1 MRLRMANNPITHNT
15 GGINRFQDYI
25 SQIPEFLREED
36 DVVTLLQFLSD
47 YINNAYRNIT
57 TVEKFEFTLIT
68 SDSQLIAV
76 KNRLQKLIDLFR
88 ACESKSVP
96 VNYLSLPEFPIIQ
109 FIEFAGTNDALNI
122 SAVTV
127 PWVEGQCVYVKFT
140 NPDYVSF
147 TGEYKI
153 LSGDLV
159 KSSNSTSQDPFN
171 NTPNEPY
178 VDFFGITAR
187 MLEFKVSGISD
198 IKMRKIGEDTGIIY
212 YSVFFEASLNEMKN
226 IPSVYTVDDKYIVDY
241 YNQLLSIPP
250 AYQSKYSITYAPSC
264 DTLDMDSIPKG
275 IFYARELTQF
285 TNDNVFKN
293 IKADTLVVDPIYS
306 EVSALRNIEFIDG
319 NGTRVTLTTKEPHR
333 LSIGEEFTISANIGY
348 NGTFTVLNVVDAFTF
363 EYSSNATSGELGG
376 ILTIKNLY
384 MTKLYDESSYSIYV
398 PYTAMDASSEFAV
411 NDLVARV
418 VEVDSLYYE
427 TFDALSIDPVTHAI
441 ESSKSTS
448 FKADDEVVFRIT
460 PDDNGDS
467 IVNPVGI
474 TGISLGD
481 TIYTVSYVSGNKIYL
496 KNVSIAFI
504 NGGIYRIYKLTNTKY
519 FDSYDNVNNGKITLP
534 SNTIRSLSAG
544 YTVTF
549 TGAFYDN
556 TLDSVTELPSPLIEN
571 HFYEINS
578 VDYTN
583 NTIELK
589 DGDVVVSLIKVP
601 IGKRGYIQIARIDYS
616 RIDMGK
622 VSYVRVYAPLDTGR
636 LTIASFRGDLLS
648 SGKLAKITSGSMSK
662 VITIDLLTSNNTALL
677 PWNSTSTYKTGD
689 EVIYTTNGL
698 RYKVIKAVDGTKD
711 STIPPLSK
719 NYVLYMN
726 DLTDHKKSVLSN
738 PYMFGIY
745 EVKSMTYD
753 EQYDITSG
761 NTSLSKRLVIK
772 KKQNIAIDIGTDQKE
787 WIFDPRIAP
796 PEVLTRNGYLELF
809 IPELSLTDGQVIYCK
824 KNLFDV
830 TDINPITAKGSSVN
844 ITSMN
849 ITSNIATIV
858 TDIVNGFTTDTV
870 FEFVGDI
877 DDFYK
882 RRFQVT
888 SILTS
893 NSFTVTLPMKSY
905 PSSITGDIACV
916 AEKYYKYTIDWI
928 QWQKKGIH
936 NPSEFTESDVNTK
949 HIITTNNN
957 KDNVWSLNDSYL
969 FTLDNGTKI
978 RFKDGDIVVV
988 NDQLVSSEQGN
999 YYKVV
1004 ENNRWRKLDKKLAMK
1019 IREMNIESY
1028 ENLSYDGRD
1037 TSSVP
1042 FVYRTYSDTE
1052 VSGIVVS
1059 DTDVGNF
1066 QFFYEKVNNIDTTQ
1080 SYEQIYDAR
1089 RDKNSIAPRDDM
1101 DATFAGIPDMGY
1113 PLVEK
1118 IERLKY
1124 LKDPNVID
1132 LELISYL
1139 SKFMGYDITLLGND
1153 ITENAWYNSDAE
1165 IEKAIRRAVQQLPQF
1180 YTLKATESGLSLLMK
1195 VFGIIGELVTLWTRD
1210 ENAYDVFIEDYKLRQ
1225 NQYQDMENNVNSTWV
1240 PTPHFKIMT
1249 NVEGN
1254 YANTFLPDDFKRLNM
1269 AIQSYKP
1276 INTVFRGAIL
1286 YLNTLTKSRI
1296 SISRMAGKGSMKCS
1310 IGYDNLIWTAENV
1323 NDCF

>member
-1 MRLRMANNPITHNT
+1 MRSRMANNPITHNT

-68 SDSQLIAV
+68 SDSQLIIV

-88 ACESKSVP
+88 ACESKSIP
-96 VNYLSLPEFPIIQ
+96 VNYLSLPQYPIIQ
-109 FIEFAGTNDALNI
+109 SIEFAGTYSSLNI

-127 PWVEGQCVYVKFT
+127 PWVNGQCVYVKFT
-140 NPDYVSF
+140 HPDYISY
-147 TGEYKI
+147 TGEYI
-153 LSGDLV
+153 IDTGALQPAP
-159 KSSNSTSQDPFN
+159 NSTSQDPFN
-171 NTPNEPY
+171 DTPNEPY

-187 MLEFKVSGISD
+187 MLQFKVSDISD
-198 IKMRKIGEDTGIIY
+198 IKMRNIGEDAGVIY

-226 IPSVYTVDDKYIVDY
+226 IPSIYTVDDKYIVDY
-241 YNQLLSIPP
+241 YNQLMSIPSG
-250 AYQSKYSITYAPSC
+250 YQSKYSITYAPSC

-285 TNDNVFKN
+285 TNDNIFKN
-293 IKADTLVVDPIYS
+293 IKSDTLVVDPIYS

-319 NGTRVTLTTKEPHR
+319 NGTRVTVTTKEPHR
-333 LSIGEEFTISANIGY
+333 LSIGEEFTISSNVGY
-348 NGTFTVLNVVDAFTF
+348 DGTFIVLNVVDAFTV
-363 EYSSNATSGELGG
+363 EYSSTTMSGELGG
-376 ILTIKNLY
+376 ILVIKNLY

-398 PYTAMDASSEFAV
+398 PYTGLDATSEFAV

-427 TFDALSIDPVTHAI
+427 TFNASMIDTSSYALVMSNT
-441 ESSKSTS
+441 TS
-448 FKADDEVVFRIT
+448 FKTGDEVVFRISA
-460 PDDNGDS
+460 DDNGGS
-467 IVNPVGI
+467 LVNPVGI
-474 TGISLGD
+474 VGLSIGDIKYTVSNVTTNKVYLNGISLS
-481 TIYTVSYVSGNKIYL
+481 TVSAGVYRMYKVSG
-496 KNVSIAFI
+496 
-504 NGGIYRIYKLTNTKY
+504 TKY
-519 FDSYDNVNNGKITLP
+519 FNSYTDINDNKISLP
-534 SNTIRSLSAG
+534 STTIRTLNAG

-549 TGAFYDN
+549 TGSVYDES
-556 TLDSVTELPSPLIEN
+556 SVSMVELPSPLIEN
-571 HFYEINS
+571 HFYEIDT
-578 VDYTN
+578 VDYVN
-583 NTIELK
+583 NTITLK
-589 DGDVVVSLIKVP
+589 DVMLVNAP
-601 IGKRGYIQIARIDYS
+601 IAKQGYIQIARVDYS

-622 VSYVRVYAPLDTGR
+622 VSNVRIYTPLDSGR

-648 SGKLAKITSGSMSK
+648 SGKLAKIKSGSMSN
-662 VITIDLLTSNNTALL
+662 VMTVDTNTL
-677 PWNSTSTYKTGD
+677 PWNSTSTYKKD
-689 EVIYTTNGL
+689 DLVIYSINGL

-711 STIPPLSK
+711 ATVPPSSK

-726 DLTDHKKSVLSN
+726 DLTEHKKSVLSN

-745 EVKSMTYD
+745 EVKPMGYD
-753 EQYDITSG
+753 EQYDISEG
-761 NTSLSKRLVIK
+761 NTSLSKRLIIK
-772 KKQNIAIDIGTDQKE
+772 KKQNIAMDIGTDQKE

-809 IPELSLTDGQVIYCK
+809 IPQLSLTDHQVIYCK

-830 TDINPITAKGSSVN
+830 TDVNPITAKGSSVN
-844 ITSMN
+844 ITSMD

-858 TDIVNGFTTDTV
+858 TDTVNGFTTDTV

-877 DDFYK
+877 DPFYK

-888 SILTS
+888 SILNS
-893 NSFTVTLPMKSY
+893 NSFTVTLPMDTY

-936 NPSEFTESDVNTK
+936 NPAEFTESDVNTK
-949 HIITTNNN
+949 HVIASNDN

-988 NDQLVSSEQGN
+988 NDQLISSEQGN

-1037 TSSVP
+1037 TESVP

-1059 DTDVGNF
+1059 DTNVGNF
-1066 QFFYEKVNNIDTTQ
+1066 QFFYEKVDNIDTTQ

-1089 RDKNSIAPRDDM
+1089 KDKNSVAPRDDM
-1101 DATFAGIPDMGY
+1101 DSTFAGIPDMGY

-1124 LKDPNVID
+1124 LKDPNIID

-1153 ITENAWYNSDAE
+1153 ISENAWYNSDVE
-1165 IEKAIRRAVQQLPQF
+1165 VEKAIRRAVQQLPQF

-1310 IGYDNLIWTAENV
+1310 IGYNNLVWTAENV